1 MDFRQVV
8 SVCRSA
14 AAATRPSLTSTR
26 PSPSSILLSQRHFT
40 TNKKQ
45 QSEAAAAVAEPQTP
59 ISHYERSALL
69 QNKLAQQR
77 TSPAPP
83 RPPFRE
89 SDMLDIQKRPP
100 PVWAIPQNATNTG
113 GRSPLIRTTM
123 LTGRAPTSNSSSS
136 GPGGGLYNLP
146 NQITSDMEQ
155 SLGTTPNTNNNTATG
170 TGMMSTWNEEAFL
183 ARNYDV
189 SEPELRLRP
198 STGRTVDIKGSVDL
212 ARGFRLLQRAVGQNR
227 VKTDVRLARFY
238 ERPALKRKRQKRERW
253 QVRFKEGFKAAIW
266 RAMEL
271 KGQGW

>member
-1 MDFRQVV
+1 MEFRQVV

-14 AAATRPSLTSTR
+14 AAATRPCLTSTR
-26 PSPSSILLSQRHFT
+26 PSPSSILLQQRHFT
-40 TNKKQ
+40 TNNKQ
-45 QSEAAAAVAEPQTP
+45 QSEAAAAVAEQQTP
-59 ISHYERSALL
+59 TSRYERIAQL
-69 QNKLAQQR
+69 QHSLSQNR
-77 TSPAPP
+77 TTPTPP
-83 RPPFRE
+83 RPPFRQNN
-89 SDMLDIQKRPP
+89 MLDISKRPP
-100 PVWAIPQNATNTG
+100 PVWAIPHNPTNTAG
-113 GRSPLIRTTM
+113 GRSPLIRSTM
-123 LTGRAPTSNSSSS
+123 LTGRAPTNSSS

-155 SLGTTPNTNNNTATG
+155 SLGTTPNTSTSP
-170 TGMMSTWNEEAFL
+170 GMMSTWNEEAFL
-183 ARNYDV
+183 RKNYDV

-212 ARGFRLLQRAVGQNR
+212 ARGFRLLQRAVSQNR
-227 VKTDVRLARFY
+227 VKTDVRLAKFY